1 MVVAHLTYDGLVK
14 ILKEH
19 HWEIASNDYW
29 NDYDRIIFEKD
40 GENIV
45 VQYKKM
51 YGFPFVVKFLR
62 SLDIDP
68 PDDCVRS
75 FDQLEAYKKR
85 KADEEKNN
93 GNDFKKGAN

>member
-40 GENIV
+40 GENP
-45 VQYKKM
+45 QN
-51 YGFPFVVKFLR
+51 PFENRVSEITFVM
-62 SLDIDP
+62 
-68 PDDCVRS
+68 
-75 FDQLEAYKKR
+75 
-85 KADEEKNN
+85 
-93 GNDFKKGAN
+93 